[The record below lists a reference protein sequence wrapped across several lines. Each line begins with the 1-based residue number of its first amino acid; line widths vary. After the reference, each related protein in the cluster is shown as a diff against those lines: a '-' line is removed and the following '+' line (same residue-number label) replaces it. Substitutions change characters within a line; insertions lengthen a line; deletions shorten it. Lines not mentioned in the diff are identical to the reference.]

1 MQKAEKNPGE
11 LRASSEV
18 GSLGI
23 CRNCRVSIDTTVT
36 TYTLEKTQWISE
48 CSRSGGERSE
58 SRVRASCPV
67 PDVFFFV
74 FAFGDHR
81 DSETSSVHGD
91 ARMMTGSARR
101 NMNPSRRYSHMPCSP
116 LDHLPTGYSTH
127 HHSFAEFAPRRR
139 PRWDRRSREILLFDD
154 AQASIHTRM

>member
-1 MQKAEKNPGE
+1 MSELQSIDRYYGYYLHSGRHPLVWRRRKRFEQRRRHNGSANALEVAEKGQ
-11 LRASSEV
+11 RAESERPA
-18 GSLGI
+18 LFLM
-23 CRNCRVSIDTTVT
+23 C
-36 TYTLEKTQWISE
+36 
-48 CSRSGGERSE
+48 
-58 SRVRASCPV
+58 
-67 PDVFFFV
+67 FFFV

-116 LDHLPTGYSTH
+116 FDHLPTGYSTH

-154 AQASIHTRM
+154 ARASIHTRM